1 MKEGGTKD
9 MKRNYFWRF
18 AIIGLFAGAM
28 LLFFGVSDILVL
40 RKEPDNIEVL
50 DFKASNL
57 FQLSR
62 YKEVIEICKRMLDID
77 PKNKEAL
84 EQWNSACLMSDDN
97 TLPKPPESILK
108 KILKAVITF
117 GIFAGIIYF
126 ILSL

>member
-1 MKEGGTKD
+1 M
-9 MKRNYFWRF
+9 
-18 AIIGLFAGAM
+18 
-28 LLFFGVSDILVL
+28 

-50 DFKASNL
+50 DFKAFNL